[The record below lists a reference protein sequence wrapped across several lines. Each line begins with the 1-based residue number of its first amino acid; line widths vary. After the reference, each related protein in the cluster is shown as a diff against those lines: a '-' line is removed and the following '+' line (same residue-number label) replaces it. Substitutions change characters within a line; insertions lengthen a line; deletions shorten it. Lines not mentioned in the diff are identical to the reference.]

1 MEKAGMMLSWKTHA
15 ANAGRKSGGWGKQN
29 EEIKDD
35 SQNFSSSC
43 QGDDN
48 APPTLQSKAKTGEA
62 GLV

>member
-1 MEKAGMMLSWKTHA
+1 MQPMLEEKVEAG
-15 ANAGRKSGGWGKQN
+15 GKQN